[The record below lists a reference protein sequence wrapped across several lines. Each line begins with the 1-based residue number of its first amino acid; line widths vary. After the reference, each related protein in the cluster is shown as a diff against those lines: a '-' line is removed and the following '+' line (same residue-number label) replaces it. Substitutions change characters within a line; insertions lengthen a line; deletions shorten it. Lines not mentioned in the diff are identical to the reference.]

1 MLRTRL
7 MQLGAIATLAAGGLL
22 LNAGSAAAAEIQL
35 SPPQVAPNGQVMIT
49 GEEYIPNDTVNVTVV
64 APDGTSI
71 TQSFAS
77 DGAGQFG
84 GLLSLP
90 EGGSVPGTY
99 DVTATGTTV
108 AFQATATFL
117 DGAPL
122 AAPATA
128 PTSAAPMPAAPM
140 VEVPAQA
147 YMPAPSAG
155 GSFVEWSTGTPDLNV
170 PTPADDAS
178 ATSGDLA
185 SGIDPSQAPLPSQL
199 PSLGASEAASAVVTS
214 VTGAE

>member
-1 MLRTRL
+1 

-22 LNAGSAAAAEIQL
+22 LSAGPAAAAEIQL
-35 SPPQVAPNGQVMIT
+35 SPPQVAPNGQVLIT

-64 APDGTSI
+64 APDGATI
-71 TQSFAS
+71 TQSFTS

-84 GLLSLP
+84 GMLSLP

-117 DGAPL
+117 DGAPVP
-122 AAPATA
+122 APA
-128 PTSAAPMPAAPM
+128 AAPMPAPAVAPAPAAPM
-140 VEVPAQA
+140 VDVPAQA
-147 YMPAPSAG
+147 YIPAPSASG
-155 GSFVEWSTGTPDLNV
+155 HFVEWSTGTPDLNV
-170 PTPADDAS
+170 PTPADDAT

-185 SGIDPSQAPLPSQL
+185 SGIDPTQSPLPSEL
-199 PSLGASEAASAVVTS
+199 PALGASEAGSAVVTS